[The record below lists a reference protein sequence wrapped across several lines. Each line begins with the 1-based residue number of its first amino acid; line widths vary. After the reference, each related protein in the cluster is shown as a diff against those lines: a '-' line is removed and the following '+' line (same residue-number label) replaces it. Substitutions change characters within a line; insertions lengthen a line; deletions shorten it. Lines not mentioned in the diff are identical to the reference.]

1 VNIIKASSKDKNVL
15 IDSYRSLNNH
25 LTSGQMVFF
34 NPETRTE
41 IDSLYSF
48 EKHPGGKIL
57 RPPCIAVYMGSGA
70 SHSWLWFVDI
80 LENMGFDDI
89 IFLDEHDVS
98 AGALDDRDALLISGG
113 ETFALAHGLGLTGR
127 NEIVKFLKRGGLY
140 FGSCAGA
147 CMMMKSTSEPLG
159 LFDLV
164 EVRIANIVDELP
176 EPVKPSN
183 KYSSPYGCAYVFHPV
198 REDISLQS
206 MGIPPF
212 YSKGNFIA
220 PLYGG
225 PPMEESSDAISLA
238 LYSDFT
244 PKTDFLSSPEKAR
257 EILLGKTAVLMKKY
271 HKGHIILSGPHLEH
285 PLYPE
290 ANTIIA
296 DSIFYS
302 LPEKNINNKKKSL
315 PQEID
320 ANDLKI
326 LKREISNIRITSFAL
341 ERTPLSW
348 KIGKKY
354 YEPEKISTYAESIWK
369 RVLILGKMARSGILN
384 GGDTRLI
391 KNAAANA
398 VKCTAIIRTLKKM
411 VDNKEPSDHVA
422 TELFYHLRPLA
433 KDFFSYYFSFIP
445 MPPKQNINQLP
456 PSIKNKKNL

>member
-1 VNIIKASSKDKNVL
+1 MNIIKALSKDKNVL
-15 IDSYRSLNNH
+15 IDSYRTLNNH
-25 LTSGQMVFF
+25 LTNGQVVFF
-34 NPETRTE
+34 NPEPRSGL
-41 IDSLYSF
+41 DSLYSL
-48 EKHPGGKIL
+48 EKYPGGKIL

-98 AGALDDRDALLISGG
+98 DGALHDRDTLLISGG

-127 NEIVKFLKRGGLY
+127 NEIVNFLKVGGLY

-176 EPVKPSN
+176 EAAKPSN

-198 REDISLQS
+198 REDISLKS

-212 YSKGNFIA
+212 YSKDHFVA

-302 LPEKNINNKKKSL
+302 LSEKNINNNKKL
-315 PQEID
+315 PLREID
-320 ANDLKI
+320 ANDLQT
-326 LKREISNIRITSFAL
+326 LKREISNIRITAFAL

-348 KIGKKY
+348 KIGRKY

-369 RVLILGKMARSGILN
+369 RIFTMGKMARSGILH
-384 GGDTRLI
+384 GGNPELI
-391 KNAAANA
+391 KNAGANA
-398 VKCTAIIRTLKKM
+398 VKCTTIIRTLKKM

-422 TELFYHLRPLA
+422 TELFYHLRLLA

-445 MPPKQNINQLP
+445 IPPKQDINLLP
-456 PSIKNKKNL
+456 HLIKDKKNL